1 MLSFQHAMLT
11 AVIGVLL
18 WAVREGW
25 YWRRQV
31 DAETPPDA
39 EGRQAIAGR
48 LTETMTT
55 ARAGA
60 STAGEI
66 ML

>member
-1 MLSFQHAMLT
+1 MLSFQHALLT

-18 WAVREGW
+18 WAVREGL

-31 DAETPPDA
+31 GAESPSDADD
-39 EGRQAIAGR
+39 RQAIAGR
-48 LTETMTT
+48 LAETMAT

-60 STAGEI
+60 STAREI